1 MDQILDLN
9 HPKNRPVVIRQKKRI
24 VSRLFRIR
32 QTSNKLKKI
41 PKKKV
46 LQIVVARKMKVP
58 LHIVQNTGIS
68 VEALHL
74 QATKMLMMKNIIPKP
89 LIV

>member
-9 HPKNRPVVIRQKKRI
+9 PPKNRTVAIRQKKRI
-24 VSRLFRIR
+24 VSRLFRILQKSTR
-32 QTSNKLKKI
+32 LKKR

-46 LQIVVARKMKVP
+46 LQIVVARKMKLP

-74 QATKMLMMKNIIPKP
+74 QATKMLMMKNVIPKP
-89 LIV
+89 RIV